1 MVAGIDAAFAAG
13 SVLHVGLGEGFAGA
27 GDRDGNG
34 LAGGRADRSRVGDVG
49 ELAVERCAHRIRFVR
64 GSDRDGGLDLVAAV
78 LGRNF
83 VLAVVDLD
91 VGLLAYTRAGVLE
104 VVVVGVFGAWR

>member
-13 SVLHVGLGEGFAGA
+13 SVLHVGLGEGFAG
-27 GDRDGNG
+27 DRDGNG
-34 LAGGRADRSRVGDVG
+34 LAGGRAADRGRVGDVR
-49 ELAVERCAHRIRFVR
+49 ELTIERGAHGVRFVR

-91 VGLLAYTRAGVLE
+91 VGLLAYARAGVLE
-104 VVVVGVFGAWR
+104 IVVVGVFGAWR